1 MTTSARVF
9 LKAGKDKS
17 VLRFHPWVFSSAIA
31 WMEGAVEPGEAV
43 EVFSRNGDWLAWG
56 LYSPQ
61 SQIRIRLWSW
71 KREEPID
78 RELLRKRIHQAI
90 FWRDAL
96 MRSKDTNC
104 LRLIHAESD
113 NLPGLIVDCYDRY
126 LVIQLL
132 HWGVERYQNLII
144 QELLEQTTFENIYER
159 SDGESRKLEGLEERI
174 GIRAGIEPPET
185 VEVIENGIRYEVDL
199 RKGHKT
205 GFYLDQKIN
214 RLRIMRYA
222 KDREVLDCFSYVGGM
237 ALAAL
242 LGGAQRVTCIDESI
256 EALELLKR
264 NLELNQIAREKVELQ
279 CGDVFQKLREFR
291 DRGKFFDMI
300 ILDPPKFAPTAAHVS
315 RASRG
320 YKDIN
325 LLAMKL
331 LRENGIL
338 VTFSCSGVVSLELF
352 QKIVFGAAL
361 DARRS
366 MKILEVLHQAPDHP
380 VGIHFPEGAYL
391 KGLIL
396 AVD

>member
-1 MTTSARVF
+1 MTTAARVF
-9 LKAGKDKS
+9 LKTGKDKS
-17 VLRFHPWVFSSAIA
+17 VLRFHPWVFSNAIA
-31 WMEGAVEPGEAV
+31 WIEGDVEPGGAV

-71 KREEPID
+71 KREEPIN
-78 RELLRKRIHQAI
+78 RELVRKRIRQAVS
-90 FWRDAL
+90 WRYAL
-96 MRSKDTNC
+96 MRSPNTNC

-132 HWGVERYQNLII
+132 HWGVERYQDLII
-144 QELLEQTTFENIYER
+144 QELLEQTTAENVYER
-159 SDGESRKLEGLEERI
+159 SDGEARKFEGLEERI
-174 GIRAGIEPPET
+174 GIRAGTDPPET
-185 VEVIENGIRYEVDL
+185 VEIIENGIHYEVDL

-214 RLRIMRYA
+214 RLRVMHYA
-222 KDREVLDCFSYVGGM
+222 KDREVLDCFSYTGGM
-237 ALAAL
+237 ALSLL

-256 EALELLKR
+256 EALELLKK
-264 NLELNQIAREKVELQ
+264 NLEINQIPREKVELH

-300 ILDPPKFAPTAAHVS
+300 ILDPPKFAPTAAYVS
-315 RASRG
+315 RAIRG

-338 VTFSCSGVVSLELF
+338 VTFSCSGGISLELF

-361 DARRS
+361 DARRNV
-366 MKILEVLHQAPDHP
+366 KILEYLHQSPDHP
-380 VGIHFPEGAYL
+380 IGIYFPEGAYL

>member
-1 MTTSARVF
+1 MITATRVF
-9 LKAGKDKS
+9 LKPGKDKS
-17 VLRFHPWVFSSAIA
+17 VLRFHPWVFASAIA
-31 WMEGAVEPGEAV
+31 WIEGEVEPGGAV
-43 EVFSRNGDWLAWG
+43 EVFSRNGEWLAWG

-71 KREEPID
+71 KREEPVD
-78 RELLRKRIHQAI
+78 QELLRKRIHQAVY
-90 FWRDAL
+90 WRDAL
-96 MRSKDTNC
+96 MRSPDTNC

-113 NLPGLIVDCYDRY
+113 YLPGLIVDGYDRY

-132 HWGVERYQNLII
+132 HWGVERYQNPII
-144 QELLEQTTFENIYER
+144 QELLEQTGFENVFER
-159 SDGESRKLEGLEERI
+159 SDGEIRKLEGLEEHI
-174 GIRAGIEPPET
+174 AIRAGMEPPET
-185 VEVIENGIRYEVDL
+185 LEIIENGIRFAVDL

-214 RLRIMRYA
+214 RLRVMHYA
-222 KDREVLDCFSYVGGM
+222 KDREVLDCFSYIGGM

-256 EALELLKR
+256 EALELLKK
-264 NLELNQIAREKVELQ
+264 NLELNQIPREKVELE

-338 VTFSCSGVVSLELF
+338 VTFSCSGGVSLELF
-352 QKIVFGAAL
+352 QKIVFGAAM
-361 DARRS
+361 DARRIV
-366 MKILEVLHQAPDHP
+366 KILEYLHQAPDHP